1 VLTKDRAVDVE
12 ATNKRRNAMRD
23 ERGAPEPFNFGYQP
37 PIREAAE

>member
-1 VLTKDRAVDVE
+1 
-12 ATNKRRNAMRD
+12 MRE